1 MLRPQEP
8 ECPGARPGI
17 HASKGPTVTNLLVRL
32 FVKNWQDSDNPAVRT
47 RYGQFAGMVGI
58 VCNVALSL
66 AKGIIGLRQQ
76 YREPARV

>member
-47 RYGQFAGMVGI
+47 RYGQLPAWSESSATSRS
-58 VCNVALSL
+58 ALQKASS
-66 AKGIIGLRQQ
+66 AF
-76 YREPARV
+76 